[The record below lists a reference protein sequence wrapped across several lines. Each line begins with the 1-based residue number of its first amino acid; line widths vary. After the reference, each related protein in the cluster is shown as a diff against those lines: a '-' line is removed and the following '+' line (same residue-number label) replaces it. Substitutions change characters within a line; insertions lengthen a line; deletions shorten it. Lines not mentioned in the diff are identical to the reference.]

1 MGRNLAWNSYPKSP
15 AAASTPL
22 GVTWEGAT
30 TSSSLDSA
38 VVSSTRASLL
48 EGAGPS
54 LRAARAT
61 WGPLSSSSLPEELPL
76 LSLLSS
82 EVLEALA
89 LGRPEGV
96 VMARWTVGTAGFL
109 SLLVPLA
116 CAGALWGLVTGSVPR
131 ALPI

>member
-1 MGRNLAWNSYPKSP
+1 MGTMSHGAEPVDMGLRPQPRAPP
-15 AAASTPL
+15 AGPSVSRPAGLPL
-22 GVTWEGAT
+22 PGL
-30 TSSSLDSA
+30 S
-38 VVSSTRASLL
+38 
-48 EGAGPS
+48 PS